1 MLEELITSKTR
12 LRLLLRFFI
21 SQANRGYLNGLAT
34 EMGES
39 TNAIRKELN
48 HLQGAGYLEKVKVD
62 NKVEYK
68 ANTKHPLFEVLQK
81 VVFKH
86 LGLEEVVETV
96 LERMGNVEQIIL
108 VGDYAK
114 GNDSGLIEV
123 FLIGQALNMDYIAQ
137 LEEKIEKLIKRKV
150 SFYLAS
156 KFLAE
161 RPHIIIFNNK
171 LKWLQ

>member
-1 MLEELITSKTR
+1 
-12 LRLLLRFFI
+12 
-21 SQANRGYLNGLAT
+21 
-34 EMGES
+34 MGES

-137 LEEKIEKLIKRKV
+137 LEDKIEKLIKRKV

-171 LKWLQ
+171 LK